1 MKAPQRIFWGNFWP
15 KSSNFEVKSSQVAI
29 FRYWLE
35 SFWFITLACS
45 QIWLGPLCKRS
56 PAHLPQKI
64 EIIIIIINPWSLVG
78 PSNWQFFPNIK
89 KFNQIYTRKS
99 FSKNF
104 PILLL
109 LKKIEDKI
117 SWSKKK
123 SGCHKV
129 NSKGGPNLAIP
140 AMQFS
145 KPKWAIR
152 GGAMAFKEFTW
163 FFLALVNWFHVLL
176 FMPGGWGP
184 SWMDDSVKVCGHQAP
199 CAPRQNRSPHKGPIY
214 SLFFHYP
221 PPKKKQKKSWKLQ
234 HFWK

>member
-221 PPKKKQKKSWKLQ
+221 PPKI
-234 HFWK
+234 F